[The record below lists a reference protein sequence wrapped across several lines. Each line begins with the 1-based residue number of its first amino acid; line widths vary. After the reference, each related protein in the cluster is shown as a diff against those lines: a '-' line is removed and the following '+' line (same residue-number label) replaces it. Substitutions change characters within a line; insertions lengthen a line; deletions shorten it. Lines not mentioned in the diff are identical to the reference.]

1 MKTSTASF
9 LLLIVIYLAF
19 ISLGLPDSVFGIAW
33 PFMRADF
40 AMPLEAAGI
49 LTIAATI
56 FSALSS
62 ILSGHVLIRFGTGR
76 VTFVSCLM
84 TALGLVGYSL
94 APSFLWLLPCVPLLG
109 FGAGAIDSGLNF
121 FVAKNY
127 SSRHM
132 NWLHCCWGI
141 GATLGPVILTAF
153 VAKNGAWR
161 SGYLTLGSIQLSLSL
176 VLFLSLGLW
185 VRVQRDREI
194 ESAKADQLRGHAPKA
209 SEGVEPA
216 EPDMT
221 EPCET
226 IAETEAKSASARASA
241 MRYQILV
248 YAIYTACEF
257 IAGLWAFSLLVQKR
271 GLDAATAGLWVSFY
285 YGSLTVARFLNGLI
299 VDRLGNRF
307 MIKAGLLVAL
317 VGTALLSLRFF
328 VPAASDL
335 TAFAGLILMGAG
347 FAPVVPCMTH
357 ETPRRFRAAT
367 AQRIIGYQGGAACLG
382 GAILPALVGLVGAR
396 TTLEILPFVEAAL
409 IAATLALIVPLDRLT
424 AKQAL

>member
-49 LTIAATI
+49 LTIAATL

-84 TALGLVGYSL
+84 TALGLIGYSL

-141 GATLGPVILTAF
+141 GATVGPVILTAF

-176 VLFLSLGLW
+176 ILFLTLGLW

-194 ESAKADQLRGHAPKA
+194 ESAKANALRANTQIPA
-209 SEGVEPA
+209 EGNEPA
-216 EPDMT
+216 TT
-221 EPCET
+221 ED
-226 IAETEAKSASARASA
+226 AERREAERGSARSRA

-248 YAIYTACEF
+248 YAVYTACEF

-307 MIKAGLLVAL
+307 MIKTGLLVAL
-317 VGTALLSLRFF
+317 VGSGLLSLRFF

-347 FAPVVPCMTH
+347 FAPVFPCMTH
-357 ETPRRFRAAT
+357 ETPRRFRAET

-396 TTLEILPFVEAAL
+396 TSLEILPFVEATL
-409 IAATLALIVPLDRLT
+409 IAVTLALIIPLDRLT
-424 AKQAL
+424 AKEAL

>member
-141 GATLGPVILTAF
+141 GATVGPIILTAF
-153 VAKNGAWR
+153 IAKNGAWR
-161 SGYLTLGSIQLSLSL
+161 SGYLTLGSIQLCLSV
-176 VLFLSLGLW
+176 VLFLTLGLW

-194 ESAKADQLRGHAPKA
+194 ESAKADALRANAPMRAEGNEPEASDKA
-209 SEGVEPA
+209 
-216 EPDMT
+216 T
-221 EPCET
+221 ET
-226 IAETEAKSASARASA
+226 AGQSETERGSARSRA

-248 YAIYTACEF
+248 YAVYTACEF

-271 GLDAATAGLWVSFY
+271 GLDAATAGLWVSLY

-317 VGTALLSLRFF
+317 VGSALLSFRFF

-347 FAPVVPCMTH
+347 FAPVFPCMTH
-357 ETPRRFRAAT
+357 ETPRRFRAET

-396 TTLEILPFVEAAL
+396 TSLEILPFVEAAL
-409 IAATLALIVPLDRLT
+409 IALTLALIIPLDRLT
-424 AKQAL
+424 AKRAL

>member
-1 MKTSTASF
+1 
-9 LLLIVIYLAF
+9 
-19 ISLGLPDSVFGIAW
+19 
-33 PFMRADF
+33 
-40 AMPLEAAGI
+40 
-49 LTIAATI
+49 
-56 FSALSS
+56 
-62 ILSGHVLIRFGTGR
+62 
-76 VTFVSCLM
+76 
-84 TALGLVGYSL
+84 
-94 APSFLWLLPCVPLLG
+94 
-109 FGAGAIDSGLNF
+109 
-121 FVAKNY
+121 
-127 SSRHM
+127 M

-141 GATLGPVILTAF
+141 GATLGPIILTAF

-176 VLFLSLGLW
+176 ILFLTLGLW

-194 ESAKADQLRGHAPKA
+194 ESAKADQLRGNAPKA
-209 SEGVEPA
+209 SEGVELA
-216 EPDMT
+216 ASEET
-221 EPCET
+221 ESRES
-226 IAETEAKSASARASA
+226 ATEAKRASARSRA

-347 FAPVVPCMTH
+347 FAPVFPCMTH

>member
-94 APSFLWLLPCVPLLG
+94 APSFLWLLPCVPLRG

-141 GATLGPVILTAF
+141 GATVGPIILTAF
-153 VAKNGAWR
+153 IAKNGAWR
-161 SGYLTLGSIQLSLSL
+161 SGYLTLGSIQLCLSV
-176 VLFLSLGLW
+176 VLFLTLGLW

-194 ESAKADQLRGHAPKA
+194 ESAKADALRAKAPMRTEGNEPEACDKA
-209 SEGVEPA
+209 
-216 EPDMT
+216 T
-221 EPCET
+221 ET
-226 IAETEAKSASARASA
+226 AGRSETERGSARSRA

-248 YAIYTACEF
+248 YAVYTACEF

-271 GLDAATAGLWVSFY
+271 GLDAATAGLWVSLY

-317 VGTALLSLRFF
+317 VGSALLSFRFF

-347 FAPVVPCMTH
+347 FAPVFPCMTH
-357 ETPRRFRAAT
+357 ETPRRFRAET

-396 TTLEILPFVEAAL
+396 TSLEILPFVEAAL
-409 IAATLALIVPLDRLT
+409 IALTLALIIPLDRLT
-424 AKQAL
+424 AKRAL